1 MQRFQGVGPYATLGL
16 DMVLAVVV
24 GLLGGLWLDKKLGT
38 GGWVTIVGFLFG
50 VAAGFNIL
58 FKAARKLREDTER
71 EDRQREKKMRDRGGA
86 SGQEPGSGANHEH
99 RNGNGSSDK

>member
-1 MQRFQGVGPYATLGL
+1 MQRFQGIGPYATLGL

-24 GLLGGLWLDKKLGT
+24 GLLGGMWLDKKLGT

-58 FKAARKLREDTER
+58 FKAARKLQRDTER
-71 EDRQREKKMRDRGGA
+71 EDRQREKEMREGA
-86 SGQEPGSGANHEH
+86 SGSEKRNGAAKERRNGDGSG
-99 RNGNGSSDK
+99 DK